1 MAQVKATDF
10 DSLRK
15 LLKKM
20 GSARETEFVQSLSP
34 EHAELY
40 SKAIIFDW
48 LSVEEHA
55 RFLSAAAESLYPDSP
70 RQLEQLGRDLAD
82 RTFSGV
88 YRVFLRIPTVVYLIK
103 RAAAVWETYYDTGE
117 ATVEN
122 IQNGSADL
130 VVSGFPDLPEALRR
144 TTTGHVQ
151 VLLEMTGARDV
162 RVEHHDNDPQAWRWV
177 ASWT

>member
-10 DSLRK
+10 DALRK
-15 LLKKM
+15 LLKKL
-20 GSARETEFVQSLSP
+20 GKAKETAFVQSLSP

-40 SKAIIFDW
+40 SKAIIFDR
-48 LSVEEHA
+48 LPVEEHA
-55 RFLSAAAESLYPDSP
+55 RFLTATAAFLYPGHP
-70 RQLEQLGRDLAD
+70 RQLEQLGRDLAE
-82 RTFSGV
+82 RTYTGV

-117 ATVEN
+117 ATVES
-122 IQNGSADL
+122 IQSGSADL

-144 TTTGHVQ
+144 STTGHVQ

-162 RVEHHDNDPQAWRWV
+162 RVEHDDNDPQAWRWA
-177 ASWT
+177 ASWH